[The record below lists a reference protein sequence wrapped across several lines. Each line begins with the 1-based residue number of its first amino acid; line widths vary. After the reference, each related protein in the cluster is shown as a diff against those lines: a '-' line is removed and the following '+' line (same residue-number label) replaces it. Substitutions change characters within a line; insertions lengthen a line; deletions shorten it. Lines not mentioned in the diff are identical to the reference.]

1 MERKTIVKDKVKTY
15 ILSFVAILML
25 VLAFVIITSSLNI
38 KTTTDISILNYNEY
52 SDLNYNVYL
61 KENNYFKEEYLE
73 QDKQYITS
81 LIDYI
86 DIFFNYDFSS
96 SKDINA
102 SYKYKIIGTIN
113 ARYKVN
119 NNTKKVWTNDY
130 ILLDEKTLNI
140 ENKNSFIIKE
150 NIKVNYDEYNK
161 IINNFKKDYMLAVT
175 SDLTISMLVEV
186 DGNYVPAEK
195 VFKTNTDMKLT
206 IPLAEQ
212 TIELKKE
219 FKESNENQ
227 ILTTEKIG
235 RFSNFSLFSVGI
247 AMIAGSIAIIYSIVR
262 KIIKEDKKQS
272 KYIKELKKI
281 LHDYDD
287 IIVEVKKAPTISK
300 SKSSEVS
307 SFNELVNAQIEVRSP
322 IVFSEISKNEMGIFV
337 LFDKDYAY
345 YYVLEYKE
353 KRKA

>member
-1 MERKTIVKDKVKTY
+1 MERKTIVKDKTKTY
-15 ILSFVAILML
+15 ILSFLAITMI
-25 VLAFVIITSSLNI
+25 VLAFVIITSSLNV

-52 SDLNYNVYL
+52 SKLDYNVYL
-61 KENNYFKEEYLE
+61 KENNYFKENYLPK
-73 QDKQYITS
+73 DKQYITS

-96 SKDINA
+96 SKEVNTK
-102 SYKYKIIGTIN
+102 YKYKIIGTLN
-113 ARYKVN
+113 AKYKVD
-119 NNTKKVWTNDY
+119 NNTKKVWTKDY
-130 ILLDEKTLNI
+130 VLLEEKALNVD
-140 ENKNSFIIKE
+140 NKNTFRIEE

-175 SDLTISMLVEV
+175 SDLTISMLVNV
-186 DGNYVPAEK
+186 DGEYVPAQK
-195 VFKTNTDMKLT
+195 VFNTKSNLDLV
-206 IPLAEQ
+206 IPLSEQ
-212 TIELKKE
+212 TIAIKTNY
-219 FKESNENQ
+219 KESNENQ

-235 RFSNFSLFSVGI
+235 RFSNFSLFFVGI
-247 AMIAGSIAIIYSIVR
+247 AMLAGAVAIIYSVIR
-262 KIIKEDKKQS
+262 KVIQEDKKQT

-287 IIVEVKKAPTISK
+287 IIVEVKKPPTISK

-307 SFNELVNAQIEVRSP
+307 TFSELVNAQIEVRSP
-322 IVFSEISKNEMGIFV
+322 IVFSEISKNEVGIFV
-337 LFDKDYAY
+337 LFDKEHAY